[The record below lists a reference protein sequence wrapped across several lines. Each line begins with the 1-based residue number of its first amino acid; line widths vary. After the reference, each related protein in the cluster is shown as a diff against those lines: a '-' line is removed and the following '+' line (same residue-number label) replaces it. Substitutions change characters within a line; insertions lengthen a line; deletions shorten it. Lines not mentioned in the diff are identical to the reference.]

1 MFKVC
6 LLGVSHADDKYIQS
20 LNRNKNFQLTCIV
33 DEDFSKNYIK
43 NTSKDY
49 QVQFFTS
56 FNDALVNC
64 NFQVVIISDDS
75 QGNVSYS
82 DVSQGNVSQ
91 GNVSQ
96 GNVSQGDIF
105 NYVMQALQNGK
116 HVLCENPI
124 ESCCKTE
131 LCFDYAQSNNLKL
144 MMGFPKIF
152 DSNYTSLLR
161 KLQNKKVNNIRL
173 VTKIPSINLNG
184 NSTLTPVENIAY
196 HDVQFLTKIVKGE
209 LPEHIQVCHSE
220 EIHNLTILL
229 KYKKCI
235 AVIENNNNCP
245 YGFDQRAEVSGS
257 FGIYVMN
264 NVINNLNHQNICKY
278 NSNYVDNSEIYLEKQ
293 QLIYLKQLETFND
306 YLQFEK
312 LQNVPTKEELLTVQM
327 ICDKIR
333 DQIS

>member
-6 LLGVSHADDKYIQS
+6 LLGASHAGDKYIQS

-64 NFQVVIISDDS
+64 NFQVVIISDGS
-75 QGNVSYS
+75 RS
-82 DVSQGNVSQ
+82 NVSQ

-173 VTKIPSINLNG
+173 VTKIPNTNLNG

-209 LPEHIQVCHSE
+209 IPEHIQVCHSE

-235 AVIENNNNCP
+235 AIIENNNNCR
-245 YGFDQRAEVSGS
+245 YGFDQRAEVSGT
-257 FGIYVMN
+257 FGMYVMN
-264 NVINNLNHQNICKY
+264 NVMNNLNHQNICEY
-278 NSNYVDNSEIYLEKQ
+278 NSNYVDNRDHDFEIYLEKQ

-312 LQNVPTKEELLTVQM
+312 LENVPTKDELLTVQM

-333 DQIS
+333 NQIS